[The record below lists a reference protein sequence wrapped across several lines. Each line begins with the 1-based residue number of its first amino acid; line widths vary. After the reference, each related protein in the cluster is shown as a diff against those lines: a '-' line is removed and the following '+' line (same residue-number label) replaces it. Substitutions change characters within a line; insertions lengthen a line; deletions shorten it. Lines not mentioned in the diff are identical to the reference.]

1 MALSRE
7 AWRRVIL
14 EYCYCKL
21 VCESIIGDVSMRA
34 LSALGVGVIV
44 ITGCA
49 SQRPVL
55 YPNEHIRR
63 VGSIVADRDIDDCIR
78 RAEESRS
85 AGDAKAAGEA
95 GTGASASVP
104 SSPAATISGLFG
116 KPELSSIQKVFVNK
130 CLRDKGYDPIG
141 WN

>member
-1 MALSRE
+1 
-7 AWRRVIL
+7 
-14 EYCYCKL
+14 
-21 VCESIIGDVSMRA
+21 MRA

-44 ITGCA
+44 VTGCA

-63 VGSIVADRDIDDCIR
+63 VGGIAADRDIDDCIR

-85 AGDAKAAGEA
+85 AADAKAVSEA
-95 GTGASASVP
+95 GTDASARVP
-104 SSPAATISGLFG
+104 SSPAAAISGLFG

>member
-1 MALSRE
+1 MTLSRE

-14 EYCYCKL
+14 EYCYRKL

-95 GTGASASVP
+95 GTDASARVP

>member
-1 MALSRE
+1 
-7 AWRRVIL
+7 
-14 EYCYCKL
+14 
-21 VCESIIGDVSMRA
+21 MRA

-85 AGDAKAAGEA
+85 ASDAKAAGEA
-95 GTGASASVP
+95 GTGASARVP